1 MNYFEKA
8 KSFVIPPPLT
18 PEEEEEQKKADEYN
32 ALFAD
37 YNELYKILRKDIT
50 HLNKSYHHYFRDYGI
65 ADEIV
70 LFDDFKLLSSIYEKR
85 TMNSFM
91 FVAQKIKNKVSFY
104 GIYIMN
110 ERADLQSF
118 RLEILRKKVQIAVQY
133 LLDI

>member
-65 ADEIV
+65 TDEIV
-70 LFDDFKLLSSIYEKR
+70 LFDDFKLLSSIY
-85 TMNSFM
+85 
-91 FVAQKIKNKVSFY
+91 
-104 GIYIMN
+104 
-110 ERADLQSF
+110 
-118 RLEILRKKVQIAVQY
+118 
-133 LLDI
+133 

>member
-1 MNYFEKA
+1 M
-8 KSFVIPPPLT
+8 
-18 PEEEEEQKKADEYN
+18 
-32 ALFAD
+32 
-37 YNELYKILRKDIT
+37 RKDIT
-50 HLNKSYHHYFRDYGI
+50 HLDKSYHHYFRDFGI
-65 ADEIV
+65 VEEIN
-70 LFDDFKLLSSIYEKR
+70 LFDDFKLLSNIYERR

-133 LLDI
+133 LLDIQNNTAKMLD